1 MQEIL
6 DCLEELRKLSG
17 NEQVDYLNQHKSELL
32 KDILLHT
39 YDTHKMYKIDE
50 GKYNKFPVNIQG
62 KHELTQTRW
71 IEFIRLLDLLSNIKS
86 AKDAHINIIKE
97 FIESTENSDFL
108 KCVLFKDLRLNMNIK
123 KFQKVW
129 SDFLVE
135 PQVQLAQTIDN
146 RPEFKNPYYSR
157 KFDGKRMYIKDYKP
171 YSRTNKI
178 CSIAPVSHILKQV
191 NGLEIAEKCV
201 LDGECLYFEKGKEN
215 FQKGISLC
223 QRDSRLHDCENICYV
238 IFDIIPKE
246 LFLSKQ
252 PAEKFSEEYQI
263 MLQEL
268 VVDNKETPCYSLL
281 PTKFDNI
288 YVARQ
293 DKCKDKLAELC
304 MQNGWEG
311 LMMRDGD
318 SPYEYKRTNKL
329 LKIKE
334 MQDLEVKLIDMEEGT
349 GKHNGKLGAF
359 IADYKGYRLKIG
371 SGFTDHQREVYWNER
386 EKYIGNTVKVQ
397 YFEKTT
403 NQNGEESLRF
413 PVFICF
419 RNTETMDEFLF

>member
-1 MQEIL
+1 MQEVL

-17 NEQVDYLNQHKSELL
+17 NEQVNYLNQHRCHLL
-32 KDILLHT
+32 KDILLYT

-50 GKYNKFPVNIQG
+50 GKYNKFPVNIQF
-62 KHELTQTRW
+62 KHTLTQARW
-71 IEFIRLLDLLSNIKS
+71 TEFTSLLDLLSNIKS
-86 AKDAHINIIKE
+86 AKDAHISIVKQ

-108 KCVLFKDLRLNMNIK
+108 KCVLFKDLRLNMNTK

-129 SDFLVE
+129 TDFLVE

-146 RPEFKNPYYSR
+146 RPEFINPYYSR
-157 KFDGKRMYIKDYKP
+157 KFDGKRMYIKDGKP

-178 CSIAPVSHILKQV
+178 CSIAPISHILKQIDT
-191 NGLEIAEKCV
+191 LEIGKKWI

-246 LFLSKQ
+246 LFLSKE
-252 PAEKFSEEYQI
+252 PSSNFSEEYKI
-263 MLQEL
+263 MLDKL

-281 PTKFDNI
+281 ATKLDNVYI
-288 YVARQ
+288 ARQ
-293 DKCKDKLAELC
+293 DNTKDKLAELC

-329 LKIKE
+329 LKIKQ

-359 IADYKGYRLKIG
+359 IADYKGYLLKIG
-371 SGFTDHQREVYWNER
+371 SGFTDHQREVYWNNKQ
-386 EKYIGNTVKVQ
+386 KYIGNMVKVQ

-419 RNTETMDEFLF
+419 RNLETMDDFLY